1 MMENDQPLLSRADP
15 WSALALLTRL
25 PVPEGQFDPDRP
37 VAAAAWC
44 WPLVGA
50 LIGLVSGLV
59 GLISLWLGL
68 SAGLAAGLT
77 LASSIGLTGALHED
91 GLADTFDGLWGGQD
105 RARRLEIMHDSRI
118 GTYGV
123 LALVLSVGLRWSA
136 LVTLIGAGHLLAAAV
151 TSAALS
157 RVPMALIMARLPNA
171 RTSGV
176 SVGAGRPGS
185 RGLWLAL
192 GLALGL
198 GAVLVGFCVVKAALW
213 AAAPVLVLAAVAR
226 ARIGGQTGDI
236 LGASQQLAEI
246 AALAALAACVG

>member
-1 MMENDQPLLSRADP
+1 MIENDQPLLSRADP

-25 PVPEGQFDPDRP
+25 PVPEGRFDPDRP
-37 VAAAAWC
+37 LAAAIWC
-44 WPLVGA
+44 WPLIGA
-50 LIGLVSGLV
+50 LIGLLSGLI
-59 GLISLWLGL
+59 GLLSLWLGL
-68 SAGLAAGLT
+68 PAGLAAGLV
-77 LASSIGLTGALHED
+77 LAGSIGLTGALHED

-136 LVTLIGAGHLLAAAV
+136 LVALIGTGHLLVAV
-151 TSAALS
+151 ITSASLS
-157 RVPMALIMARLPNA
+157 RVSMAMIMARLPNA

-176 SVGAGRPGS
+176 SVGAGRPPAHS
-185 RGLWLAL
+185 LWLAL
-192 GLALGL
+192 GLAVILG
-198 GAVLVGFCVVKAALW
+198 GGLVGICVVKAALW
-213 AAAPVLVLAAVAR
+213 AAVPVLVLAAVAR

-246 AALAALAACVG
+246 MTLAALTACVG

>member
-1 MMENDQPLLSRADP
+1 MENDQPLLSRADP

-37 VAAAAWC
+37 AAAAAWC

-50 LIGLVSGLV
+50 LIGLISGLI
-59 GLISLWLGL
+59 GLASLWLGL
-68 SAGLAAGLT
+68 PAGLAAGLI

-136 LVTLIGAGHLLAAAV
+136 LVALIGTGHLLVAV
-151 TSAALS
+151 ITSAALS
-157 RVPMALIMARLPNA
+157 RAPMAMIMARLPNA
-171 RTSGV
+171 RASGV
-176 SVGAGRPGS
+176 SVGAGRPTS
-185 RGLWLAL
+185 HSLWLAL
-192 GLALGL
+192 GLALTL

-213 AAAPVLVLAAVAR
+213 AAVPVLLLAAVAR